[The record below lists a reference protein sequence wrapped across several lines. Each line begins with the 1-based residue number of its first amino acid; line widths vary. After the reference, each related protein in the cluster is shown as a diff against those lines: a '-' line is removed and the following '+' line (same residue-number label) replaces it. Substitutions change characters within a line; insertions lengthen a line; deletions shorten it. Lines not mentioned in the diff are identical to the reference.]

1 MLVLSTLVGAAVVAR
16 EVLVVKDTVVAR
28 GSPKASSNDFVA
40 DERVLEGPA
49 DLAIYNGLQIG
60 FYAHLGQADRTFHN
74 RPGSLNPATPP
85 PYRRQYSGRKPRIRP
100 STSLCARA
108 QYSGRP

>member
-1 MLVLSTLVGAAVVAR
+1 VVAR

-49 DLAIYNGLQIG
+49 DLTIYNGLQIA

-74 RPGSLNPATPP
+74 RPGSLSPATP
-85 PYRRQYSGRKPRIRP
+85 SPRIGV
-100 STSLCARA
+100 SILGGSRA
-108 QYSGRP
+108 SAQAHLYAHVRNIVVDLEEPR

>member
-1 MLVLSTLVGAAVVAR
+1 MVAR

-74 RPGSLNPATPP
+74 RPGSLNPATPSPVSASVFWEEAAHP
-85 PYRRQYSGRKPRIRP
+85 PKHIFMR
-100 STSLCARA
+100 TCAI
-108 QYSGRP
+108 